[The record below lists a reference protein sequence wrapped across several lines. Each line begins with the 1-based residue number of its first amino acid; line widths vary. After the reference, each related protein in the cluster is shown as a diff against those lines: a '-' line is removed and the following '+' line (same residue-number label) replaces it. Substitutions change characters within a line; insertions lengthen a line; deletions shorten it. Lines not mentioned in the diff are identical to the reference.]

1 MPKTRK
7 THLKRLNYKHINLS
21 YALMWVYFYA
31 DQIITGQKRGYFS
44 PKGKKRPNYQPIQR
58 NPEIGHI
65 VPFFGGLFDC
75 HFNSVLI
82 MFERP

>member
-1 MPKTRK
+1 
-7 THLKRLNYKHINLS
+7 
-21 YALMWVYFYA
+21 MWVYFYA

-65 VPFFGGLFDC
+65 VPFFGVFCTRSGVAP
-75 HFNSVLI
+75 VLI
-82 MFERP
+82 RS